1 MADFLPFADIMRM
14 HKSFSWLL
22 LAGGLMTMAE
32 SGAAERLTYPQTRRV
47 EQYDDFHG
55 TRVAD
60 PYRWL
65 EDDVRE
71 SSEVAAWVEAQN
83 KVTFA
88 QLEDIPQREAIR
100 KRLTELW
107 NYEKFSTPS
116 KRGGRYFF
124 YKNDGLQNQD
134 VLYVQSSLEAPAE
147 VLIDPNTW
155 S

>member
-1 MADFLPFADIMRM
+1 MTRRQPFSEINMRTN
-14 HKSFSWLL
+14 FAIQLL
-22 LAGGLMTMAE
+22 SIVLTGGFMTMPATL
-32 SGAAERLTYPQTRRV
+32 AAERLSYPQTRRV
-47 EQYDDFHG
+47 EQFDDFHG

-88 QLEDIPQREAIR
+88 HLEDIPARETLR

-107 NYEKFSTPS
+107 NYEKF
-116 KRGGRYFF
+116 
-124 YKNDGLQNQD
+124 
-134 VLYVQSSLEAPAE
+134 
-147 VLIDPNTW
+147 
-155 S
+155 